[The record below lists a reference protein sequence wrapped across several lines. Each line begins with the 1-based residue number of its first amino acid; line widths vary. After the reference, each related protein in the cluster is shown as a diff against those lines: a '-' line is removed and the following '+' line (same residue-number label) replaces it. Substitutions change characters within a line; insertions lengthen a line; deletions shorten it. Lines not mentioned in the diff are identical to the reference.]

1 MSDYINAKIREKI
14 EMSDAE
20 QKVKDFLKDIIQF
33 EYENYDEISSKS
45 SRFSKEYERFINR
58 QMR

>member
-14 EMSDAE
+14 EMSDVE

-33 EYENYDEISSKS
+33 EYENHDEISSKS

>member
-1 MSDYINAKIREKI
+1 MSDYINTKIREKI